1 MSSPMDKIMNLID
14 KLPEAD
20 RAVIAGTY
28 YAKPE
33 KELSSKVTKLKKV
46 FDKLDQEEQCDFVKL
61 IGARK
66 MDTWSGWKWMGEGMW
81 MGIEII
87 SEAVKETDDKDED
100 DLDSNKE

>member
-1 MSSPMDKIMNLID
+1 MGNPMDKIMNLID

-20 RAVIAGTY
+20 RAAIAGAY

-46 FDKLDQEEQCDFVKL
+46 YDKLDQEEQCDFVKL

-66 MDTWSGWKWMGEGMW
+66 FEAESMKPGMEVEVEV
-81 MGIEII
+81 IAEP
-87 SEAVKETDDKDED
+87 EEEE
-100 DLDSNKE
+100 DLDPNKE